1 MEAQI
6 ECPLCGGEA
15 RLVSEPRTVPNA
27 PPGTIAQDE
36 FYRCDP
42 CGEGFYLPGMMDA
55 SLRAEAEAA
64 TAAREARRS

>member
-1 MEAQI
+1 MEARI

-15 RLVSEPRTVPNA
+15 WLVSKARTVPNA

-36 FYRCDP
+36 FYQCDP
-42 CGEGFYLPGMMDA
+42 CGEGFYLPGMMNA

-64 TAAREARRS
+64 KAAREATRG